1 MKKFLTYDLET
12 TFLQKK
18 QKRPVTRMLEI
29 ALKKTEESFQRLI
42 NPCEQY
48 STGNQIIESLDTM
61 KQHPQSSLRFWTK
74 LLIEKHA
81 LPSNLKRA
89 DVFKQADEISKLLVR
104 SDIARKNTGEYTTEQ
119 WLYALEN
126 NHDKVSVAKQFLD
139 KYEVDET
146 PKSVKFFTTKE
157 ALSDALEFGQKHA
170 WIAHNGKSFDMPIV
184 IGNCDRNNLTY
195 DSIEFKDSLRMLR
208 IKLDMDSYSQPNIY
222 RNLFSKGYKAH
233 HALHDCVALQEIL
246 DHVAEKE
253 KTTVL
258 DLFKVKKLPIKVKCN
273 SDLVS
278 IKGIG
283 PKTAIK
289 FKERGIASKKDLY
302 EYVDTHS
309 IESFLEKFKG
319 LYRYRKLAERLY
331 HTATV

>member
-12 TFLQKK
+12 TFIQKK
-18 QKRPVTRMLEI
+18 QKRPATRMLEI

-42 NPCEQY
+42 NPCDQY
-48 STGNQIIESLDTM
+48 NTGNQIIESLDTM
-61 KQHPQSSLRFWTK
+61 KQHPQSTLRFWTK
-74 LLIEKHA
+74 LLVEKHA

-89 DVFKQADEISKLLVR
+89 DITKQPDEISKLLVR
-104 SDIARKNTGEYTTEQ
+104 SDIARKNTGDYTTEQ

-146 PKSVKFFTTKE
+146 PKSLKFVTTEE
-157 ALSDALEFGQKHA
+157 ALSGALEFGQKYA

-184 IGNCDRNNLTY
+184 IGNCDRNSLAY

-233 HALHDCVALQEIL
+233 HALNDCVALGEIL
-246 DHVAEKE
+246 DHVAQKE

-258 DLFKVKKLPIKVKCN
+258 DLFKIKKLPIKIKCN

-289 FKERGIASKKDLY
+289 FKERGIASKKELHAYIDS
-302 EYVDTHS
+302 HS
-309 IESFLEKFKG
+309 KDDFLAKFKG
-319 LYRYRKLAERLY
+319 LYRYKKLAESLY
-331 HTATV
+331 